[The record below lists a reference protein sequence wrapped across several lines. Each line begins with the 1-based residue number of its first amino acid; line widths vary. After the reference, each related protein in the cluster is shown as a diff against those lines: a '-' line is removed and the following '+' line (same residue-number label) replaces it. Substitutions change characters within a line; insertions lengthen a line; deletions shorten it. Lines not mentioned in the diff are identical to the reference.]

1 VKQVKTAELSGGK
14 IVFQAVFENNQLSHL
29 DILLGKGKSGKIDSG
44 EVEQLTNWLVDTVLN
59 DTVITRN
66 AAKSLSQNIK
76 VPTGPLPQA
85 TIGDPFE
92 NRKASSKMDDLSP
105 IEREERELMGA
116 GQPEMIDNS
125 KNLTEVIKISIPKG
139 FKPK

>member
-1 VKQVKTAELSGGK
+1 MKQIKIVELNGGK
-14 IVFQAVFENNQLSHL
+14 IVFQAVFENEQLQYL
-29 DILLGKGKSGKIDSG
+29 DIIKGKTGRIDSG

-59 DTVITRN
+59 DTVISRN
-66 AAKSLSQNIK
+66 AVKSLNQGTK
-76 VPTGPLPQA
+76 LGGPLPIA
-85 TIGDPFE
+85 TKGDPFE

-116 GQPEMIDNS
+116 GQPEIIDNS
-125 KNLTEVIKISIPKG
+125 KNLTDVIKISIPKG